1 MERYEYKTETGIT
14 FRSHER
20 ADWLWFTN
28 MDEYGNKIYKPAK
41 RVWGFSFKP
50 TMKEHIN
57 STTGQ
62 YVRTEQQFNT
72 QLKRMSESA
81 SIRTGIEH
89 DFQPVD
95 ISTPTSNGV
104 TEQGLYEQS
113 KNRYDQQI
121 PNEGRLV

>member
-1 MERYEYKTETGIT
+1 MTRYEYKCPKGHT
-14 FRSHER
+14 FRTSNASNLAWCHTHGHLSR
-20 ADWLWFTN
+20 
-28 MDEYGNKIYKPAK
+28 

-62 YVRTEQQFNT
+62 YVRTEQQFST